1 MTEILLYAVIGILI
15 IELLDRRRY
24 GRHCYK
30 LGVLSATGALNVL
43 CEESNNGFIFY
54 NLLTDV
60 FLCQSTTYD
69 EGVAILK
76 QENPYIDIVVSM
88 ATKTRIIDEAI

>member
-1 MTEILLYAVIGILI
+1 MTEVLLYTVIGILI
-15 IELLDRRRY
+15 IVLLERGRY

-30 LGVLSATGALNVL
+30 LGALSAAGALNVL

-76 QENPYIDIVVSM
+76 LKHPYIDIVVSM
-88 ATKTRIIDEAI
+88 ASKTRIIDEAI

>member
-1 MTEILLYAVIGILI
+1 MTEVLLYTVIGILLI
-15 IELLDRRRY
+15 VILERNRY
-24 GRHCYK
+24 GKHCYK
-30 LGVLSATGALNVL
+30 LGVFSATGALNVL

-60 FLCQSTTYD
+60 FLCQSSSYE
-69 EGVAILK
+69 EGVAMLK
-76 QENPYIDIVVSM
+76 KKNPYTDIVVSM

>member
-1 MTEILLYAVIGILI
+1 MMEVLLYSFIGILLI
-15 IELLDRRRY
+15 ILLELY
-24 GRHCYK
+24 GRRCYK
-30 LGVLSATGALNVL
+30 LGVMSSKGALNVL

>member
-1 MTEILLYAVIGILI
+1 MIEILLYTVIGILI

-30 LGVLSATGALNVL
+30 LGALSATGALNVL

-60 FLCQSTTYD
+60 FLCQSTSYE
-69 EGVAILK
+69 EGVAMLK
-76 QENPYIDIVVSM
+76 LKHPYIDIVVSM